1 MRTGLKLFLLLSLVV
16 LAGSACSSR
25 WLDLNQSGDQLQ
37 FGVQMARANLW
48 REAMFRFERAVEI
61 DPNNPNA
68 LNNLAVAYEGIGEF
82 EKARDIY
89 ARAMA
94 ADRSNQY
101 IQKNYS
107 RFVEFY
113 SRNQRREEQLQ
124 SRAATAE
131 SEAEEPAEEPE
142 PAEPPLLSEPEEPPR
157 PGEIPV
163 SQEPPDP
170 EPPVTPPP
178 GGVR

>member
-1 MRTGLKLFLLLSLVV
+1 MRTGLKLFLLMALVV

-25 WLDLNQSGDQLQ
+25 RLDLNQSGDQLQ
-37 FGVQMARANLW
+37 FGVQMAKANLW

-61 DPNNPNA
+61 DPSNPTA

-82 EKARDIY
+82 EKARDTY
-89 ARAMA
+89 ARALA
-94 ADRSNQY
+94 ADRSNQF

-113 SRNQRREEQLQ
+113 SRNQRREEQLK
-124 SRAATAE
+124 SLTATTE
-131 SEAEEPAEEPE
+131 NEADAPAEEPR
-142 PAEPPLLSEPEEPPR
+142 PAEPPVLSEPQEPPR

>member
-1 MRTGLKLFLLLSLVV
+1 MRTGLKLFLLMAFVALMAS
-16 LAGSACSSR
+16 GCSSR
-25 WLDLNQSGDQLQ
+25 RLDLDQSGDQLQ

-48 REAMFRFERAVEI
+48 REARFRFERAVEI
-61 DPNNPNA
+61 DPNNATA
-68 LNNLAVAYEGIGEF
+68 LNNLAVSYEGVGEF
-82 EKARDIY
+82 EKARDTY
-89 ARAMA
+89 ARALA

-124 SRAATAE
+124 SRIAAGE
-131 SEAEEPAEEPE
+131 SGGEAPAAEPE
-142 PAEPPLLSEPEEPPR
+142 PAEPPLLSDPQEPPR

-163 SQEPPDP
+163 SQEPPAP

-178 GGVR
+178 GGAR

>member
-1 MRTGLKLFLLLSLVV
+1 MALVA
-16 LAGSACSSR
+16 LASSGCSSR
-25 WLDLNQSGDQLQ
+25 RLDLNQSGDQLQ

-48 REAMFRFERAVEI
+48 REAMFRFERAVDIE
-61 DPNNPNA
+61 PNNPTA

-82 EKARDIY
+82 EKARDTY
-89 ARAMA
+89 ARALA

-113 SRNQRREEQLQ
+113 SRNQRREEQLKTLT
-124 SRAATAE
+124 ATE
-131 SEAEEPAEEPE
+131 NEAEAAAEESQ
-142 PAEPPLLSEPEEPPR
+142 PAEPPVLSEPEEPPR

-163 SQEPPDP
+163 SQEPPSP
-170 EPPVTPPP
+170 EPAMTPPP

>member
-1 MRTGLKLFLLLSLVV
+1 MRTGLKLFLLMALVV
-16 LAGSACSSR
+16 LAGAGCSNR
-25 WLDLNQSGDQLQ
+25 RLDLNQSGDQLQ

-48 REAMFRFERAVEI
+48 REAMFRFERAVAI
-61 DPNNPNA
+61 DPSNPTA

-82 EKARDIY
+82 EKARDTY
-89 ARAMA
+89 ARALA

-124 SRAATAE
+124 SLAATAE
-131 SEAEEPAEEPE
+131 GGAEAPVEEAE
-142 PAEPPLLSEPEEPPR
+142 PAEPPMLSDPEEPPR

-170 EPPVTPPP
+170 APPVTPPP
-178 GGVR
+178 GGGR

>member
-1 MRTGLKLFLLLSLVV
+1 MRTGLKLFLLMALVA
-16 LAGSACSSR
+16 LASSGCSSR
-25 WLDLNQSGDQLQ
+25 RLDLNQSGDQLQ

-48 REAMFRFERAVEI
+48 REAMFRFERAVDIE
-61 DPNNPNA
+61 PNNPTA

-82 EKARDIY
+82 EKARDTY
-89 ARAMA
+89 ARALA

-113 SRNQRREEQLQ
+113 SRNQRREEQLKTLT
-124 SRAATAE
+124 ATE
-131 SEAEEPAEEPE
+131 NEAEAAAEESQ
-142 PAEPPLLSEPEEPPR
+142 PAEPPVLSEPEEPPR

-163 SQEPPDP
+163 SQEPPSP
-170 EPPVTPPP
+170 EPAMTPPP

>member
-1 MRTGLKLFLLLSLVV
+1 MRKGLKLFLLMALVA
-16 LAGSACSSR
+16 LASSACSSR
-25 WLDLNQSGDQLQ
+25 RLDLNQSGDQLQ
-37 FGVQMARANLW
+37 FGVQMARSNLW
-48 REAMFRFERAVEI
+48 REAMFRFERAVAIE
-61 DPNNPNA
+61 PNNPTA

-82 EKARDIY
+82 EKARDTY
-89 ARAMA
+89 ARALA

-113 SRNQRREEQLQ
+113 SRNQRREEQLKTLTATENEAE
-124 SRAATAE
+124 AA
-131 SEAEEPAEEPE
+131 AEEPQ
-142 PAEPPLLSEPEEPPR
+142 PAEPPVLSEPEEPPR

-163 SQEPPDP
+163 SQEPPSP

>member
-1 MRTGLKLFLLLSLVV
+1 MRTGLKLFLLMALVV
-16 LAGSACSSR
+16 LAGSACSGR
-25 WLDLNQSGDQLQ
+25 RLDLNQSGDQLQ

-61 DPNNPNA
+61 DPSNPTA

-82 EKARDIY
+82 EKARDTY
-89 ARAMA
+89 ARALA

-113 SRNQRREEQLQ
+113 SRNQRREEQLK
-124 SRAATAE
+124 SLTATAE
-131 SEAEEPAEEPE
+131 NEAEAAGEEPE
-142 PAEPPLLSEPEEPPR
+142 PAEPPVLSEPAEPPR

-163 SQEPPDP
+163 SQEPPSP

>member
-1 MRTGLKLFLLLSLVV
+1 MRTGLKLFLLMALVV
-16 LAGSACSSR
+16 LAVPACSSR
-25 WLDLNQSGDQLQ
+25 RLDLDQSGDQLQ

-48 REAMFRFERAVEI
+48 REAMFRFERAVDIE
-61 DPNNPNA
+61 PNNPTA

-82 EKARDIY
+82 EKARDAY
-89 ARAMA
+89 ARALA

-113 SRNQRREEQLQ
+113 SRNQRREEELQ
-124 SRAATAE
+124 SRTAAGEDGATA
-131 SEAEEPAEEPE
+131 PAEEPE
-142 PAEPPLLSEPEEPPR
+142 PAEPPVLSEPEEPPR

-163 SQEPPDP
+163 SQEPPNP
-170 EPPVTPPP
+170 APPVTPPP
-178 GGVR
+178 GGIQ